1 MPVIKKMVAIW
12 GALGNKRE
20 QPESVQY
27 EEPMIRLVL
36 ERDDRKISAVPL
48 EEEWNESVTRI
59 GKELKFF
66 GCITQREGMLAILG
80 EVEGSV
86 TQINREKGSLII
98 GPEAKLKG
106 TVICGAA
113 RIHGGMDATMDA
125 TQVIIE
131 RTAKTRG
138 SIRYSE
144 IEIAKGGDNKVGLSH
159 RVAN

>member
-1 MPVIKKMVAIW
+1 MLIIKKMAAIW
-12 GALGNKRE
+12 EKLGKKKEKSE
-20 QPESVQY
+20 QVQY
-27 EEPMIRLVL
+27 EEPMILLDL
-36 ERDDRKISAVPL
+36 ERYDSKKSAVPL
-48 EEEWNESVTRI
+48 EEEWNEGVTRI

-80 EVEGSV
+80 EVDGSV
-86 TQINREKGSLII
+86 IQINRERGSLII

-138 SIRYSE
+138 SIRYSQ
-144 IEIAKGGDNKVGLSH
+144 IEISKGGDNKVGLSH
-159 RVAN
+159 RVAG

>member
-1 MPVIKKMVAIW
+1 MRVIKTMAAIW

-20 QPESVQY
+20 KSEPVQY
-27 EEPMIRLVL
+27 EETMIRLVL
-36 ERDDRKISAVPL
+36 EDDDRKISAVPL
-48 EEEWNESVTRI
+48 EEEWNESITRI
-59 GKELKFF
+59 GKELKFV

-86 TQINREKGSLII
+86 TQINRDKGSLII

-125 TQVIIE
+125 TQVAIA

-144 IEIAKGGDNKVGLSH
+144 IEISKGGDNKLRLSH
-159 RVAN
+159 RVAK